1 MSRFFEHKKLCV
13 LCEKTLRSLRLNSTF
28 ELMKTTH
35 FKNTKISYTDQ
46 GKGNA
51 VILLHGFLE
60 NSTMWK
66 YLEPVLAKKNRVICV
81 DLLGHGQTDCLG
93 YIHSIEDMAD
103 AVHQVIS
110 ELKIRK
116 AIIVGHSMGGYVA
129 LAFAELY
136 PEMMKGLVLLNS
148 TSRADSEE
156 RIANRTRAI
165 KAVKQNYTAAIRMS
179 ISNLFSEENR
189 EKLIAQIEWV
199 REEALQTPLQG
210 IIAAQEGMKLRK
222 DREVILH
229 FATCPILLILGKKDP
244 VLNYEENVEQI
255 EGTHVKLVTFN
266 DGHMSHIENQAE
278 LEKVMV
284 GFLKG

>member
-1 MSRFFEHKKLCV
+1 M
-13 LCEKTLRSLRLNSTF
+13 RLNSTF
-28 ELMKTTH
+28 VFMKTTH

-60 NSTMWK
+60 NSTMWN
-66 YLEPVLAKKNRVICV
+66 YLAPVLTQKNRVIYI

-93 YIHSIEDMAD
+93 YVHTMEDMAD
-103 AVHQVIS
+103 AVHHVIS

-116 AIIVGHSMGGYVA
+116 AVVIGHSMGGYVA

-148 TSRADSEE
+148 TSRADSDE
-156 RIANRTRAI
+156 RITNRTRAI
-165 KAVKQNYTAAIRMS
+165 KAVKQKYVAAVRMS

-189 EKLIAQIEWV
+189 EKMISQIEWV

-229 FATCPILLILGKKDP
+229 FATYPILLILGKKDP
-244 VLNYEENVEQI
+244 VLNYEENAGQI
-255 EGTHVKLVTFN
+255 EGTDVKLVTFN

-278 LEKVMV
+278 LEKVIV